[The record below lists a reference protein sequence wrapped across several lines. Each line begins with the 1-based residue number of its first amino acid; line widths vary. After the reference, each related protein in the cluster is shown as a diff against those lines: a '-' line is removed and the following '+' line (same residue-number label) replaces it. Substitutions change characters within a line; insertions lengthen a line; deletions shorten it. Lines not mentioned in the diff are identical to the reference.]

1 MIIYPRILL
10 NRVIDFLRPGKV
22 VLIVGARRVG
32 KTVFLSQIQEHINDS
47 TLFLNG
53 EDMTT
58 ADLLKTPRIEQYRQL
73 LKGKSLLII
82 DEAQKVP
89 GIGEIIKLIVD
100 HIPEIK
106 VILTGSSAFELGKR
120 FGEALTGRKYTLQLF
135 PLCFEE
141 FARNENTLETLERA
155 EDRMIFGG
163 YPEVWRLDERIQK
176 IAYLKELVNDY
187 LFRDILEFENVRN
200 ASKLKDLLRLIAHQT
215 GKDVSNHEL
224 GLQLGIHKN
233 TVDRYLDLLS
243 KVFVIFKVQGFSKN
257 LRKEI
262 TKNCRWYFHDNGVR
276 NVFLANFNQPNLR
289 DDLGSLW
296 ENYMISERVKTL
308 SYRLDYANTYFWRTY
323 DQQEIDWVEEKD
335 GALHGYEIKW
345 QIRRTKPP
353 AAWGKAY
360 PEAKYT
366 VIHKDNYQAWLS
378 ERET

>member
-1 MIIYPRILL
+1 MVIYPRILL
-10 NRVIDFLRPGKV
+10 NRVIEFLQPCKV
-22 VLIVGARRVG
+22 ILIVGARRVG
-32 KTVFLSQIQEHINDS
+32 KTVFLSQIQEHIKDS

-58 ADLLKTPRIEQYRQL
+58 ADLLKNPRVEQYRQL

-89 GIGEIIKLIVD
+89 GIGDIVKLMVD
-100 HIPEIK
+100 NIPEIK
-106 VILTGSSAFELGKR
+106 VILTGSSAFQLGKR

-141 FARNENTLETLERA
+141 FSRNENPLETLERA

-187 LFRDILEFENVRN
+187 LFRDILEFENVQN

-224 GLQLGIHKN
+224 GLQLGINKN
-233 TVDRYLDLLS
+233 TVDRYLYLLS
-243 KVFVIFKVQGFSKN
+243 KVFIIFRVQGFSKN

-262 TKNCRWYFHDNGVR
+262 TKSHRWYFHDNGIR
-276 NVFLANFNQPNLR
+276 NVFLANFNQPNMR
-289 DDLGSLW
+289 NDLGSLW
-296 ENYMISERVKTL
+296 ENYLISERVKTL

-345 QIRRTKPP
+345 QVRRTKPP
-353 AAWGKAY
+353 AAWSKAY

-366 VIHKDNYQAWLS
+366 VIHRDNYQAWLT
-378 ERET
+378 EA

>member
-1 MIIYPRILL
+1 
-10 NRVIDFLRPGKV
+10 
-22 VLIVGARRVG
+22 
-32 KTVFLSQIQEHINDS
+32 
-47 TLFLNG
+47 
-53 EDMTT
+53 
-58 ADLLKTPRIEQYRQL
+58 
-73 LKGKSLLII
+73 
-82 DEAQKVP
+82 
-89 GIGEIIKLIVD
+89 
-100 HIPEIK
+100 
-106 VILTGSSAFELGKR
+106 
-120 FGEALTGRKYTLQLF
+120 LTGRKYTLQLF

-141 FARNENTLETLERA
+141 FSRNENPLETLERA

-187 LFRDILEFENVRN
+187 LFRDILEFENVQN

-224 GLQLGIHKN
+224 GLQLGINKN

-243 KVFVIFKVQGFSKN
+243 KVFIIFRVQGFSKN

-262 TKNCRWYFHDNGVR
+262 TKSHRWYFHDNGIR
-276 NVFLANFNQPNLR
+276 NVFLANFNQPNMR
-289 DDLGSLW
+289 NDLGSLW
-296 ENYMISERVKTL
+296 ENYLISERVKTL

-345 QIRRTKPP
+345 QVRRTKPP
-353 AAWGKAY
+353 AAWSKAY

-366 VIHKDNYQAWLS
+366 VIHRDNYQAWLT
-378 ERET
+378 EA

>member
-1 MIIYPRILL
+1 MVIYPRILL
-10 NRVIDFLRPGKV
+10 NRVIEFLQPGKV
-22 VLIVGARRVG
+22 ILIVGARRVG
-32 KTVFLSQIQEHINDS
+32 KTVFLSQIQEHIKDS

-58 ADLLKTPRIEQYRQL
+58 ADLLKNPRVEQYRQL

-89 GIGEIIKLIVD
+89 GIGDIVKLMVD
-100 HIPEIK
+100 NIPEIK
-106 VILTGSSAFELGKR
+106 VILTGSSAFQLGKR

-141 FARNENTLETLERA
+141 FSRNENPLETLERA

-187 LFRDILEFENVRN
+187 LFRDILEFENVQN

-224 GLQLGIHKN
+224 GLQLGINKN

-243 KVFVIFKVQGFSKN
+243 KVFIIFRVQGFSKN

-262 TKNCRWYFHDNGVR
+262 TKSHRWYFHDNGIR
-276 NVFLANFNQPNLR
+276 NVFLANFNQPNMR
-289 DDLGSLW
+289 NDLGSLW
-296 ENYMISERVKTL
+296 ENYLISERVKTL

-345 QIRRTKPP
+345 QVRRTKPP
-353 AAWGKAY
+353 AAWSKAY

-366 VIHKDNYQAWLS
+366 VIHRDNYQAWLT
-378 ERET
+378 EA